1 MNKQGV
7 FRCPQSIGLA
17 LALIVTV
24 LMASGC
30 SSVGQTAIGECE
42 AAAQIR
48 AADAIPILVTLTA
61 KGGET
66 LAATRERVLA
76 RLREAMP
83 AGTLRAA
90 RTYQELPLIA
100 LSATPGILALL
111 LTLPDVRSIEVDRS
125 LNVSATVYMHQRQ
138 GAAKGPPAIISWTT
152 WVSHVGCSPSAA
164 GGLADA
170 GRPRGPLQ

>member
-30 SSVGQTAIGECE
+30 SSVGQTAIGECD

-66 LAATRERVLA
+66 LAAARERVLA

-83 AGTLRAA
+83 AGTLRAVHVYE
-90 RTYQELPLIA
+90 TLPAIA
-100 LSATPGILALL
+100 LPATPGVLALL
-111 LTLPDVRSIEVDRS
+111 LTLPDVRSIEADRS
-125 LNVSATVYMHQRQ
+125 LDVLATATCSSFSDHQVPKASRTIKSSRY
-138 GAAKGPPAIISWTT
+138 AELSMAIARFPPAQ
-152 WVSHVGCSPSAA
+152 P
-164 GGLADA
+164 
-170 GRPRGPLQ
+170 